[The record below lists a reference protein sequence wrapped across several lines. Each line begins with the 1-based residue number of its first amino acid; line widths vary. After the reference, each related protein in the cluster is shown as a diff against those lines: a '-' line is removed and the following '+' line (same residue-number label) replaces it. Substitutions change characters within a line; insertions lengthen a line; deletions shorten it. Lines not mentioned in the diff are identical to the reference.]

1 MLRVLLATLWMPL
14 LCIAQTPESKPE
26 TAPAPVT
33 IAPVKIGWI
42 NLDAAMVNCEE
53 GKKMWADIQKY
64 VEAQRTELA
73 AINKEAETL
82 KTKLEVQG
90 PKLTD
95 EARLDL
101 QNQADEKSLMLQR
114 AQEDSQK
121 EFENRR
127 MRMMNYIGKRMQP
140 VIEKVAQKHN
150 LNAILIFDSGRD
162 AWVDPSLNMTEE
174 VINMYNQTHAAA
186 SSKAAPKPAAAPAK
200 TP

>member
-1 MLRVLLATLWMPL
+1 MNRLMLRVLLASLWMPL

-101 QNQADEKSLMLQR
+101 QNQADE
-114 AQEDSQK
+114 
-121 EFENRR
+121 NRR